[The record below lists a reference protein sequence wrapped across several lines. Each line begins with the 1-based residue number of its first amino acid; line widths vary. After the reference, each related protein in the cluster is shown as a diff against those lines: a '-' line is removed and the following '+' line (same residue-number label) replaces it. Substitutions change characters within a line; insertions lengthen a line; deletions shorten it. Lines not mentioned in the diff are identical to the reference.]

1 MSATPEVVMTFLKSM
16 SSSEPIYKPNVA
28 GILRNREGKILI
40 CERVNVPGAWQFPQG
55 GIDDGET
62 PEQALVRELWE
73 EIGLEDGDF
82 RIVSQRGSYRYLFP
96 ADRKRSHDGKD
107 QIYFLCD
114 FLALDAKINVAT
126 EHPEFR
132 AWKWVLPHEFQRA
145 WLPEMKL
152 AVYAQVFGDF
162 FGVEI

>member
-1 MSATPEVVMTFLKSM
+1 MSNA
-16 SSSEPIYKPNVA
+16 EPIYKPNVA

-55 GIDDGET
+55 GIDEGET

-73 EIGLEDGDF
+73 EIGLDAGDF
-82 RIVSQRGSYRYLFP
+82 RILSQRGGYRYLFP
-96 ADRKRSHDGKD
+96 NDRKRGHDGKD

-114 FLALDAKINVAT
+114 FLAADAKINVAT

-132 AWKWVLPHEFQRA
+132 AWKWVQPQEFQRA
-145 WLPEMKL
+145 WLPEMKV
-152 AVYAQVFGDF
+152 AVYSQVFRDF